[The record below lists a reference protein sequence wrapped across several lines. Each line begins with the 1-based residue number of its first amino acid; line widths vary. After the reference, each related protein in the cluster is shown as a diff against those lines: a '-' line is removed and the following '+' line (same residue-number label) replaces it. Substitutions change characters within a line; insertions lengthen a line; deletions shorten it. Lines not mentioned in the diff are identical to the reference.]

1 MAFGAG
7 AHSCPGEY
15 LAMHETDILLRRLF
29 RNEVTIEREPDLAWN
44 DLVLAYD
51 LSDFT
56 IRLTPPPSSS

>member
-1 MAFGAG
+1 
-7 AHSCPGEY
+7 
-15 LAMHETDILLRRLF
+15 MHETDILLRRLF